1 MLANLKLLTLSLL
14 RSSVE
19 KLMYGLDGQTV
30 NWAENWLNG
39 QAQRVVLSGTEAGWR
54 PVTCR
59 AVHGTIL
66 GPVLLNMLISEQ
78 DDGAECTSSKSADA
92 IKMAELCR
100 VVLPP
105 QSSIKKQEKLTEAK
119 LMKVTKRK

>member
-1 MLANLKLLTLSLL
+1 
-14 RSSVE
+14 
-19 KLMYGLDGQTV
+19 MYGLDGQTV

-39 QAQRVVLSGTEAGWR
+39 QAQRVMLSSTEAGWR

-59 AVHGTIL
+59 AVHGTML

-92 IKMAELCR
+92 IKMGELSGLCCR
-100 VVLPP
+100 PRAA
-105 QSSIKKQEKLTEAK
+105 SKGGRNW
-119 LMKVTKRK
+119 LMES